1 MRAVDGV
8 SLRIAAGEL
17 VALYGPS
24 GSGKTTL
31 LMLIAA
37 LLRPDSGAVIVDGRE
52 ISALSDDDRARYRLR
67 ELGYVDQAF
76 DLLPGGTVVQNA
88 AMKLWLTEGARRAE
102 RTVEPLLV
110 RLGLG
115 ERLRHRPD
123 ELSMGERQ
131 RVMIARALSTEPKLV
146 LADEPTGSL
155 DSQRGREVL
164 ELLSEICRERGAAV
178 LLVTHDPQATRFADR
193 VLALRD
199 GRLVDYE
206 HDRVFAA
213 LGRAIAGAMR
223 LSSIAH
229 LYRVRLKERLVLG
242 QELPGGPRARRSA
255 SRCCSPRRSRARAST
270 ARCKQLTNGIVGQS
284 QYQLTARD
292 PRGFDE
298 ALLGEVQRLARCP
311 GRDAGAGGARERDRP
326 GGSSGPWI

>member
-1 MRAVDGV
+1 MLELRELVKHYPVGDGEPVRAVDGV

-37 LLRPDSGAVIVDGRE
+37 LMRPDSGAVIVDGRE
-52 ISALSDDDRARYRLR
+52 ISALSDDARARYRLY
-67 ELGYVDQAF
+67 ELGYIDQAF
-76 DLLPGGTVVQNA
+76 DLLPGGTVLQNA
-88 AMKLWLTEGARRAE
+88 AMKLWLTDGARRAE
-102 RTVEPLLV
+102 RTVEPMLV

-115 ERLRHRPD
+115 ERLGHRPD

-155 DSQRGREVL
+155 DTRRSGEVL
-164 ELLSEICRERGAAV
+164 GLLSEICRERGVAV

-199 GRLVDYE
+199 GRLVGFAPD
-206 HDRVFAA
+206 DVFA
-213 LGRAIAGAMR
+213 
-223 LSSIAH
+223 
-229 LYRVRLKERLVLG
+229 
-242 QELPGGPRARRSA
+242 P
-255 SRCCSPRRSRARAST
+255 
-270 ARCKQLTNGIVGQS
+270 
-284 QYQLTARD
+284 
-292 PRGFDE
+292 
-298 ALLGEVQRLARCP
+298 LGE
-311 GRDAGAGGARERDRP
+311 G
-326 GGSSGPWI
+326 